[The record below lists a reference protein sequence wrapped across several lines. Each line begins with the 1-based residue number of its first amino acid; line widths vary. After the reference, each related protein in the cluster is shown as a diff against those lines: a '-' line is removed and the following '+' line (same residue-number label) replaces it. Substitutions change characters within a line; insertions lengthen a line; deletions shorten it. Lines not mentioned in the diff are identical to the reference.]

1 VSLQFLTSER
11 PRTAAIAI
19 NVLQNDSIQG
29 KQGHYDYYMKNS
41 FHLSEDPM
49 LIMNEIVVL
58 GLPSYLFSETED
70 GGVSGKKDR

>member
-1 VSLQFLTSER
+1 
-11 PRTAAIAI
+11 
-19 NVLQNDSIQG
+19 
-29 KQGHYDYYMKNS
+29 
-41 FHLSEDPM
+41 M